1 MVSDIMLQLLHDA
14 DQKLTCACGPAAEK
28 TLLFNER
35 HHDVI
40 TTSSQRHHTPYSEES
55 EWLVLFGASISA
67 NVYKNLREYK

>member
-1 MVSDIMLQLLHDA
+1 MVSDTMLQLLHDA

-40 TTSSQRHHTPYSEES
+40 TTSSHA
-55 EWLVLFGASISA
+55 L
-67 NVYKNLREYK
+67 